1 MLYSCTHMV
10 TVGVK
15 GSTLFG
21 MCDVTLCLLSRGC
34 PATAVVI
41 ATAAVAVVHVAECWD
56 AAAWL

>member
-1 MLYSCTHMV
+1 MV

-41 ATAAVAVVHVAECWD
+41 ATAAVAVVHVAECWN